1 MWLAKAFFEYRFR
14 DVAFYVTVI
23 TAYLLGVGT
32 FRRAELSWKNDS
44 LNGFFAPIVAGGLI
58 LSDFLTFKDPAARW
72 IPALILSF
80 CWAII
85 NGVGSE
91 VTGNLVF
98 VVTGAFTR
106 LSNMIVDRIS
116 RTAGRKKIQKDGI
129 MMALSVIFGF
139 FVGALWS
146 VFLDQKVP
154 QLKSCGAFG
163 MMGVIYGT
171 LFLWL
176 DREELGAW
184 WNRKD
189 GALCD
194 VDEYEGICE

>member
-32 FRRAELSWKNDS
+32 FRRAELSWKNDA

-98 VVTGAFTR
+98 VVTGAFVSVTTYFS
-106 LSNMIVDRIS
+106 LND
-116 RTAGRKKIQKDGI
+116 
-129 MMALSVIFGF
+129 LSVNLFQSLF
-139 FVGALWS
+139 HYLRLENKKFSTFV
-146 VFLDQKVP
+146 
-154 QLKSCGAFG
+154 
-163 MMGVIYGT
+163 
-171 LFLWL
+171 
-176 DREELGAW
+176 
-184 WNRKD
+184 N
-189 GALCD
+189 D
-194 VDEYEGICE
+194 VDGNLSRLAYRT